1 MANPCSCWDFRIG
14 TNKITIENLKEWLNN
29 YCDKWVFQEE
39 LSESGYEH
47 YQGRLHLK
55 VKERASTLLKKVP
68 KGGDFKPTANK
79 NTKNDFYV
87 MKEDT
92 RIGGPWSN
100 NDVEATWDV
109 QLLIDNGLYKWQ
121 NQLVDLAKEY
131 RNLRMINVIV
141 DKKGGRGK
149 SSLTD
154 YMMYQGIAEELPLVN
169 DFIEMVQMAYA
180 IPASCYI
187 IDMPRSLKK
196 DKLAGLF
203 GAIEYIKMGKSFDKR
218 YHYKRRKQDPPNILV
233 FTNEY
238 PNANY
243 LSLDRWR
250 IWRISS
256 KGILKQVPTNELPD
270 GEAL

>member
-1 MANPCSCWDFRIG
+1 MSNPCSCYDFRIG
-14 TNKITIENLKEWLNN
+14 TKKITIEKLKEWLNEE
-29 YCDKWVFQEE
+29 CDKWCFQLE

-47 YQGRLHLK
+47 FQGRIHLK
-55 VKERASTLLKKVP
+55 VKTRLNTLLKKIP
-68 KGGDFKPTANK
+68 KGGDFRVTSEK
-79 NTKNDFYV
+79 NTKNNFYV
-87 MKEDT
+87 TKPET
-92 RIGGPWSN
+92 RIDGPWT
-100 NDVEATWDV
+100 DQDIEATWDV

-121 NQLVDLAKEY
+121 NQLIDLATEY
-131 RNLRMINVIV
+131 HNLRIINIIV

-154 YMMYQGIAEELPLVN
+154 YMMFKGIAEELPLVN

-180 IPASCYI
+180 IPAQCYI

-203 GAIEYIKMGKSFDKR
+203 GAIEYIKTGKSFDKR
-218 YHYKRRKQDPPNILV
+218 YHYKRRKQNPPNILV

-256 KGILKQVPTNELPD
+256 KGSLKQVPTNELPD